1 MADKPKFNKT
11 ALKGQRDALAKYNK
25 FLPIL
30 QLKKM
35 QLMLVIRRL
44 EPQVE
49 AQAAALKQAVD
60 SSLPWAALLSDPA
73 AQVEDY
79 LKVER
84 VVGGR
89 DNIAGV
95 EVPEFQEV
103 VFAPVDYSLF
113 STPPWLDL
121 ALAAMRR
128 IVRLREELRMLRE
141 KERLLRAE
149 LATTTQRVN
158 LFEKKLIPELKANI
172 RRIKIFLGDEET
184 AAVGRAKLAKAK
196 LSAAEAGQSG
206 ARQS

>member
-11 ALKGQRDALAKYNK
+11 SLKAQRDALAKYNK

-49 AQAAALKQAVD
+49 AQAAALAQAVEA
-60 SSLPWAALLSDPA
+60 SQPWAALLSDPA
-73 AQVEDY
+73 AAVGDFLQ
-79 LKVER
+79 VER
-84 VVGGR
+84 VETGR

-103 VFAPVDYSLF
+103 VFAPVEYSLF
-113 STPPWLDL
+113 STPAWLDL
-121 ALAAMRR
+121 ALEALRS
-128 IVRLREELRMLRE
+128 IVGLREELKVLRE

-196 LSAAEAGQSG
+196 LSAAG
-206 ARQS
+206 AQQA